1 MNKVGRQLPREL
13 RETGLGGLAG
23 TATGQRMKNE
33 IFEKSKNSPLFKNL
47 IMKREIRCWI

>member
-1 MNKVGRQLPREL
+1 VVEAMNKVGRQLPREL

-33 IFEKSKNSPLFKNL
+33 IFEKVKFT
-47 IMKREIRCWI
+47 IV